1 MADVIGYLYGK
12 DAVQAER
19 DTIIVNETVEGVDS
33 VKINNTQIPIVD
45 GEVNIGIKVNG
56 VDAQVEDSGID
67 IDTKEKIIAE
77 VFHKLKDV
85 LGLNVDGN
93 FSLKLGNTTYSDIKS
108 AITAAYEK

>member
-19 DTIIVNETVEGVDS
+19 DTIIVNETVAGVDS
-33 VKINNTQIPIVD
+33 VKINDTQIPIID

-56 VDAQVEDSGID
+56 VEAQGGDSGVD

-77 VFHKLKDV
+77 VFHRLKDV
-85 LGLNVDGN
+85 LGLDSNGN
-93 FSLKLGNTTYSDIKS
+93 FSLKLGTATYSDIKS